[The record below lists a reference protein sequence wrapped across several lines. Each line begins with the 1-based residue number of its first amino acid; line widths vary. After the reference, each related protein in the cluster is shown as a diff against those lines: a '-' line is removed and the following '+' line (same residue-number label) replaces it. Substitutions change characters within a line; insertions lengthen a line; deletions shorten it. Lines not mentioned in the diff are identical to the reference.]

1 MVWLSAGRV
10 MYGNLL
16 AKFIVFKCMRYDER
30 KNRIFRAVHASYLE
44 MVGNEIEKPL
54 CVFTEIF
61 FSRISPRSRKIRTAV
76 LANVGSILVLSID

>member
-16 AKFIVFKCMRYDER
+16 ATFIVFNACDMMKE
-30 KNRIFRAVHASYLE
+30 KIGFRAVHASHLE